1 MTRIISTWVVSGLAL
16 AFAAWLLGSKM
27 SIGDANAETM
37 DRILAVAIVAAVFTL
52 VHALVG
58 TVVKTLALPLVIL
71 TIGLALL
78 VINALLLLLTEWIT
92 DKTDLAAFDLAGF
105 WWAVFAAIV
114 VSIAQS
120 VIGLFVPDG
129 E

>member
-1 MTRIISTWVVSGLAL
+1 MKHVLGTWTISGLAL

-27 SIGDANAETM
+27 SIGDASATTS
-37 DRILAVAIVAAVFTL
+37 DRVIAVAVIAAVFTL
-52 VHALVG
+52 VHAIVG

-71 TIGLALL
+71 TLGIAL
-78 VINALLLLLTEWIT
+78 VIINALLLLLTEWIA
-92 DKTDLAAFDLAGF
+92 DRTDLAAFDLAGF
-105 WWAVFAAIV
+105 WWAVAAAIV

-120 VIGLFVPDG
+120 ILGLFIKT